1 MLCQALLVFAP
12 LHQGWQL
19 PIQGSAHAAQATA
32 LEEEKWFGISYVC
45 RYQVG
50 LQAFIVIGSLRSL

>member
-19 PIQGSAHAAQATA
+19 PIQGNAHAALAAA
-32 LEEEKWFGISYVC
+32 LEEEMAVVARAWGE
-45 RYQVG
+45 RYSQDTA
-50 LQAFIVIGSLRSL
+50 QAHSA